1 MEFYVEWQLFATHHR
16 TQYLSAK
23 VDDFLTIKPITFIF
37 EIGVIL
43 TIRSNQIHRGKKSKL
58 TFKQV
63 TIELMIVMVHMKPV
77 FFK

>member
-23 VDDFLTIKPITFIF
+23 VDFFLTIKPI
-37 EIGVIL
+37 
-43 TIRSNQIHRGKKSKL
+43 

-63 TIELMIVMVHMKPV
+63 TIELMIVMKQVIPL